1 MSIDQKSKDSIQK
14 RQIKVVKWAIS
25 ILLPSLL
32 IFGFNQILISWNL
45 DRLVSA
51 VEVSEE
57 IMHSYSDAA
66 KQNRP
71 SSEEISNDW
80 GDNGGNIDFVS
91 VKDKW
96 IQNTVAPTAL
106 EYSQKY
112 KAERLKI
119 ESLSLVTFDSGV
131 KQARKEYIAHI
142 QAWEKF
148 LSQIST
154 CEYYICALDA
164 HDAASESISQ
174 TFRSS
179 STEFS
184 RISPL
189 FDFYNIGNRVTKIFE
204 N

>member
-1 MSIDQKSKDSIQK
+1 MNIEIKPKDSIQK
-14 RQIKVVKWAIS
+14 RQIKIVKWAIS

-45 DRLVSA
+45 DRLVTA
-51 VEVSEE
+51 VEASEE
-57 IMHSYSDAA
+57 TMHLYSDAV

-80 GDNGGNIDFVS
+80 GENGGDIDFVS

-96 IQNTVAPTAL
+96 IQNTVAPAAL
-106 EYSQKY
+106 EYSQKF
-112 KAERLKI
+112 KAERIKI
-119 ESLSLVTFDSGV
+119 NSLRLVTFDSGV
-131 KQARKEYIAHI
+131 TQARKEYIAHI
-142 QAWEKF
+142 EAWEK
-148 LSQIST
+148 LLNQISA
-154 CEYYICALDA
+154 CDYYICVLDA
-164 HDAASESISQ
+164 NDEASESISQ

-179 STEFS
+179 ATEFS

-189 FDFYNIGNRVTKIFE
+189 VDFYNIGNRVTKIFE

>member
-1 MSIDQKSKDSIQK
+1 MSSDRRPKESIQK
-14 RQIKVVKWAIS
+14 RQIKAVKWAIS

-51 VEVSEE
+51 VQDSEE
-57 IMHSYSDAA
+57 IMNSYSEAA
-66 KQNRP
+66 MQNRP

-80 GDNGGNIDFVS
+80 GEHGGDIDFVS

-106 EYSQKY
+106 EYSNRY
-112 KAERLKI
+112 KAERIKI
-119 ESLSLVTFDSGV
+119 ELLNLVTFDSGV
-131 KQARKEYIAHI
+131 KQARKEYIAHVK
-142 QAWEKF
+142 AWEK
-148 LSQIST
+148 LLNQIGT
-154 CEYYICALDA
+154 CRYYICVLDA
-164 HDAASESISQ
+164 QDAASESISQ

-189 FDFYNIGNRVTKIFE
+189 FDLYNISDRVAKIFD